1 MSENITKSSGKFK
14 MLLIVALSGIIGVA
28 LILFSGN
35 GKKSD
40 ANNDVSQDPYA
51 DASAYADEIEKQIE
65 ELCRGVIGAGDIKV
79 FVSLKGGYR
88 TVYAVDAQSSSSGY
102 KSEVVM
108 SGSGSGETPL
118 VTAYE
123 NPEISGVGIV
133 CSGGSDPNVR
143 KEIIDLVSAALNISS
158 NKIFVTSG
166 E

>member
-1 MSENITKSSGKFK
+1 
-14 MLLIVALSGIIGVA
+14 
-28 LILFSGN
+28 
-35 GKKSD
+35 
-40 ANNDVSQDPYA
+40 VSQDPYA

-118 VTAYE
+118 VAAYE